1 LHELADQIAKENAA
15 KPFGVWPDNWP
26 ALTAFLAVDT
36 QWRAV
41 PAGMSGLYWIGL
53 DYTAVETGLKAAAID
68 ATPSLW
74 AGLRTIERAA
84 RDALNGIK
92 G

>member
-1 LHELADQIAKENAA
+1 LADEIATAEASDK
-15 KPFGVWPDNWP
+15 FGVWAENWP
-26 ALTAFLAVDT
+26 ALLAFLAVDT

-41 PAGMSGLYWIGL
+41 PMGMGGMYWMGL
-53 DYTAVETGLKAAAID
+53 DYTAATAGLAAAGIKV
-68 ATPSLW
+68 TPALW
-74 AGLRTIERAA
+74 SDLKVMERAG